1 MKKWLIKHTQKHGK
15 NIEYFNKTTEIN
27 QKNETNLKNIHKTM
41 ANDRSKHEQSMKT
54 DETT

>member
-1 MKKWLIKHTQKHGK
+1 MK
-15 NIEYFNKTTEIN
+15 IN